1 MYYSG
6 IMTKQKAG
14 ERKRTVTVTVGPMTA
29 NLAAEINKRT
39 RTSPG
44 YRGANLTDLASVGL
58 GLAIREWAGV
68 WEVELP
74 LGWSGNFD

>member
-1 MYYSG
+1 MK
-6 IMTKQKAG
+6 TKIAG

-29 NLAAEINKRT
+29 KLAAEINKRT
-39 RTSPG
+39 RTTPG

-58 GLAIREWAGV
+58 GLAIREWARV
-68 WEVELP
+68 WGVELP